1 MGDVT
6 EGDKQ
11 AVMTGSIRL
20 REVGAVRPYDGGL
33 PPFVVIDARGT
44 VVESV
49 AQYLRDLALSDM
61 SPATGRSYGYDLL
74 RWFRLL
80 WTIDVPW
87 NEATESE
94 VALMV
99 GWLRT
104 ANNPQRRRKSTS
116 PRPGA
121 INVRTG
127 KQSLKEGY
135 APRTINHCLTVIW
148 SFYAYHAT
156 FGRGPVVN
164 PVPAAGNR
172 KKVLTHLGPVDQ
184 PQPLER
190 RARLR
195 QRVPQRQPRSIPDR
209 LWEELFDAMRNDR
222 DRALLLFY
230 VSSGA
235 RASELLAITI
245 EDVDWGGLRIWVCT
259 KGSRAREDIPADP
272 QAFVFLARY
281 LEWEGTP
288 AAGKLVFHT
297 LRGEPRPLSYW
308 AMRRVLQR
316 ANDGLGT
323 DWTLHD
329 LRHTAAVR
337 MVGDPGLTVTDVQ
350 RILRHANLS
359 TLGIYT
365 RVRIEDMFDRLQE
378 HYARPV
384 ASPTFPSGYQ
394 SEDIATVFG
403 G

>member
-1 MGDVT
+1 
-6 EGDKQ
+6 
-11 AVMTGSIRL
+11 
-20 REVGAVRPYDGGL
+20 
-33 PPFVVIDARGT
+33 
-44 VVESV
+44 
-49 AQYLRDLALSDM
+49 M
-61 SPATGRSYGYDLL
+61 SPATSRSYGYDLL

-104 ANNPQRRRKSTS
+104 ASNPQRRRKSTS

-127 KQSLKEGY
+127 KQSLQEGY
-135 APRTINHCLTVIW
+135 APRTINHCLTVIG

-156 FGRGPVVN
+156 FARGPVVN

-172 KKVLTHLGPVDQ
+172 KKILNHLGPVDQ

-195 QRVPQRQPRSIPDR
+195 QRVPQRQPRSIPER

-259 KGSRAREDIPADP
+259 KGSLAREDIPADP
-272 QAFVFLARY
+272 RAFVFLARY
-281 LEWEGTP
+281 FEREGTP
-288 AAGKLVFHT
+288 AAGKLVFST

-359 TLGIYT
+359 TLGVYT
-365 RVRIEDMFDRLQE
+365 RVRIEDIFDRLQE

-384 ASPTFPSGYQ
+384 ASHTFPSGYQ

-403 G
+403 D